1 MEIVLSSGNI
11 ISIQPNVNERRTGGL
26 RRHQLNLVPVICSPS
41 GNISVEQKRDYGRKR
56 KTRDEDDNNNNNNN
70 TTARPILGT
79 QNIYT
84 RTNVVVVRGSIGETI
99 SISKRQRVS
108 ETVCYLQS
116 LADAVDFCEEG
127 GETMD
132 IDDGDVEAES
142 GEGEEE
148 TIRKISR
155 NGEVDLKEDKNGV
168 NGKKRKSKNLQKIR
182 VQRDKEGR
190 KKLALPANVLE
201 AVYEENWDKV
211 SCFLSKQTDL
221 IPPLREDKLDRVLA
235 VTEKLRDQVRGNV
248 DIDRTGGVENGGGSE
263 CEQGCKKCIED
274 DHCKLWKGP
283 FRQAKGRHYAIRSF
297 PKLKLTN
304 ESVMRL
310 LLCWKYPEAARRVGL
325 MSSSFRRVI
334 SNTCGMTTCVN
345 EKHCKIKGIFE
356 NGQFL
361 AKKSNNSTEGC

>member
-1 MEIVLSSGNI
+1 MEIVLSSDNV
-11 ISIQPNVNERRTGGL
+11 SVQPERRTSGL
-26 RRHQLNLVPVICSPS
+26 RRHQLNLVPVLQYHTVQQYHTS
-41 GNISVEQKRDYGRKR
+41 GNVSIEPRRDHGRKR
-56 KTRDEDDNNNNNNN
+56 KSREEEDTRIGN
-70 TTARPILGT
+70 
-79 QNIYT
+79 QKYT
-84 RTNVVVVRGSIGETI
+84 RTNVVVVRGSVGSLGETI

-116 LADAVDFCEEG
+116 LADTVSGVVGNLCED
-127 GETMD
+127 GENSMD
-132 IDDGDVEAES
+132 LDGDGDVELD
-142 GEGEEE
+142 GEEE
-148 TIRKISR
+148 NIRKISQVE
-155 NGEVDLKEDKNGV
+155 GEIELREKDGINVV
-168 NGKKRKSKNLQKIR
+168 RQKSKELHDKIR
-182 VQRDKEGR
+182 VHEDKEGR

-235 VTEKLRDQVRGNV
+235 ITEKLRDQVRGNV
-248 DIDRTGGVENGGGSE
+248 DIDRTVGVESSGSE
-263 CEQGCKKCIED
+263 CEQECKKCIED

-361 AKKSNNSTEGC
+361 VKKSGN